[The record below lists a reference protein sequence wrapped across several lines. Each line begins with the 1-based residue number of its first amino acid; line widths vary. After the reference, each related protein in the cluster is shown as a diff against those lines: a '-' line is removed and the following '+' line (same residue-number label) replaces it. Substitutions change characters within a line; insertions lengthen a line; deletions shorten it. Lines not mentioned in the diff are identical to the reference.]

1 MLGQFVMINR
11 EMEFLVSI
19 DEKNVRVQVKESGKC
34 SKAVSELIART
45 NQVMA
50 QSCLIEF
57 NFKNKKE
64 EALIQLMS
72 FFPKK
77 NYIIG
82 KAIA

>member
-19 DEKNVRVQVKESGKC
+19 NEKNVQVQVKESGNR

-72 FFPKK
+72 FFQKK
-77 NYIIG
+77 KIHNR
-82 KAIA
+82 